1 MKNGV
6 ALVLFLLVEYRYGMD
21 SFWVSFLYVS
31 IVSCLIEAA
40 YLYVPTREDMYRL
53 ILPPPS
59 HLLFLFS
66 FLFTSAVDK
75 PLSFFT
81 SLIFFSYLHHIDYLT
96 AS

>member
-53 ILPPPS
+53 ILPPPLPS
-59 HLLFLFS
+59 SLSLFFS
-66 FLFTSAVDK
+66 FHFCC
-75 PLSFFT
+75 
-81 SLIFFSYLHHIDYLT
+81 
-96 AS
+96 